1 VYRATRVIT
10 AVLVLLVTLTVSCPG
25 AQSFSASDR
34 VTIAPDGHVV
44 LVNFTVDQIFPA
56 DDAGSMRYLIT
67 LDDSSAQD
75 RYDVLLLKADEYQ
88 KYASGL
94 PFDYEL
100 NASFIDAGAI
110 PATNY
115 VYFDSTGDYVLLL
128 DNSDRTGVP
137 SVGAE
142 LVINY
147 EVFLDNVEV
156 QKKPQWDLFILLM
169 VIVVLIGVAFLLLL
183 RTSMRSKLERA
194 GVYVENKC
202 AHCGGNMNSSEEL
215 CPHCGQRR

>member
-1 VYRATRVIT
+1 
-10 AVLVLLVTLTVSCPG
+10 
-25 AQSFSASDR
+25 
-34 VTIAPDGHVV
+34 
-44 LVNFTVDQIFPA
+44 
-56 DDAGSMRYLIT
+56 MRYLIT

-169 VIVVLIGVAFLLLL
+169 VIVVLISVTFLLLL
-183 RTSMRSKLERA
+183 RITLRAKLERA
-194 GVYVENKC
+194 GVDLEVKC
-202 AHCGGNMNSSEEL
+202 THCGEDMNSSEEL